1 MPKSNNTIFKKILM
15 VRLIDNWYKIF
26 ELEMRLGKNSMNLP
40 LVIGALIV
48 SLLLLWWL
56 LSVIK
61 ASFKTAFLV
70 VAVIFTIQVLTGVG
84 PQQIFAQVGQWM
96 GDSMGGLGK
105 WLQNWGDKGKIEPD
119 SKKQSL
125 IWVMQIAI
133 ALINP

>member
-1 MPKSNNTIFKKILM
+1 
-15 VRLIDNWYKIF
+15 
-26 ELEMRLGKNSMNLP
+26 MNLP

-84 PQQIFAQVGQWM
+84 PQQIFSQVGVWM

-105 WLQNWGDKGKIEPD
+105 WLQKWGDKGKIDPD
-119 SKKQSL
+119 LKKQSA
-125 IWVMQIAI
+125 IWLFQLVAELFI
-133 ALINP
+133 

>member
-1 MPKSNNTIFKKILM
+1 
-15 VRLIDNWYKIF
+15 
-26 ELEMRLGKNSMNLP
+26 MNLP

-70 VAVIFTIQVLTGVG
+70 VAVIFAIQVLTGVG

-96 GDSMGGLGK
+96 GNSMGGLGK
-105 WLQNWGDKGKIEPD
+105 WLQNWGDKGKVDPD
-119 SKKQSL
+119 AKKQ
-125 IWVMQIAI
+125 A
-133 ALINP
+133 ALWMLEIITNLMDS

>member
-1 MPKSNNTIFKKILM
+1 
-15 VRLIDNWYKIF
+15 
-26 ELEMRLGKNSMNLP
+26 MNLP

-84 PQQIFAQVGQWM
+84 PQQIFNQVGQWM
-96 GDSMGGLGK
+96 GISLTRFSA
-105 WLQNWGDKGKIEPD
+105 WLQNWGEKGKFDPD
-119 SKKQSL
+119 NKKQSA
-125 IWVMQIAI
+125 IWMFQIA
-133 ALINP
+133 ADLLINM

>member
-1 MPKSNNTIFKKILM
+1 
-15 VRLIDNWYKIF
+15 
-26 ELEMRLGKNSMNLP
+26 MNLP

-84 PQQIFAQVGQWM
+84 PQQIFNQVGQWM
-96 GDSMGGLGK
+96 GISLTRFAA
-105 WLQNWGDKGKIEPD
+105 WLQNWGEKGKFDPD
-119 SKKQSL
+119 TKNQSA
-125 IWVMQIAI
+125 IWMFQIA
-133 ALINP
+133 ADLLINS

>member
-1 MPKSNNTIFKKILM
+1 
-15 VRLIDNWYKIF
+15 
-26 ELEMRLGKNSMNLP
+26 MNLP

-96 GDSMGGLGK
+96 GNSLGGVGK
-105 WLQNWGDKGKIEPD
+105 WFQNWGGRSKDPD
-119 SKKQSL
+119 LKRESAIFFL
-125 IWVMQIAI
+125 HIAVEMF
-133 ALINP
+133 NP

>member
-1 MPKSNNTIFKKILM
+1 
-15 VRLIDNWYKIF
+15 
-26 ELEMRLGKNSMNLP
+26 MNLP

-70 VAVIFTIQVLTGVG
+70 VAVVFAIQVLTGVG
-84 PQQIFAQVGQWM
+84 PQQIFNQVGQWM
-96 GDSMGGLGK
+96 GVSLTRFSA
-105 WLQNWGDKGKIEPD
+105 WLQNWGNKGKMD
-119 SKKQSL
+119 SDIKKQSL
-125 IWVMQIAI
+125 LWIMEIAI

>member
-1 MPKSNNTIFKKILM
+1 
-15 VRLIDNWYKIF
+15 
-26 ELEMRLGKNSMNLP
+26 MNLP

-70 VAVIFTIQVLTGVG
+70 VAVIFAIQVLTGVG

-96 GDSMGGLGK
+96 GSSFGGIGK
-105 WLQNWGDKGKIEPD
+105 WLQNWGGKSKDPD
-119 SKKQSL
+119 LKKESAL
-125 IWVMQIAI
+125 FLFHIAVDI
-133 ALINP
+133 FNS